1 MHDVCPWSILYLQK
15 GSLSPHKRVGVVFFP
30 KYQRFIEDRRLLE
43 NMGLVEKSSVTA
55 YLEEYYE
62 KHPLDNSYEGVLAR
76 RSGLTKDQVIAY
88 LEKLEYLAKIAEYDP
103 TGKAPILK
111 GDARED
117 HQFRIKSKNNEEYL
131 LGVNIFYIEERRI
144 INFAS

>member
-1 MHDVCPWSILYLQK
+1 MNDQICPTQK
-15 GSLSPHKRVGVVFFP
+15 GRNLGFFA
-30 KYQRFIEDRRLLE
+30 YQRLLE

-88 LEKLEYLAKIAEYDP
+88 LDKLEYLAKIAEYDP

-117 HQFRIKSKNNEEYL
+117 HQFRIESKNNEEYL

-144 INFAS
+144 QKLCIIKNAQPFAAGHLVTSEE

>member
-1 MHDVCPWSILYLQK
+1 MRHRFSSNIIFAEQSFVPTQK
-15 GSLSPHKRVGVVFFP
+15 GRNLGFFA
-30 KYQRFIEDRRLLE
+30 YQCLLE
-43 NMGLVEKSSVTA
+43 NMGLIEKSSVTA

-88 LEKLEYLAKIAEYDP
+88 LDKLEYLAKIAEYDP

-117 HQFRIKSKNNEEYL
+117 HQFRIESKNNEEYL
-131 LGVNIFYIEERRI
+131 LGVNIFYVEEHRI
-144 INFAS
+144 RNFAS

>member
-1 MHDVCPWSILYLQK
+1 MNDQICPTQK
-15 GSLSPHKRVGVVFFP
+15 GRNLGFFA
-30 KYQRFIEDRRLLE
+30 YQRLLE

-62 KHPLDNSYEGVLAR
+62 KHPLDNSYEGILAR

-88 LEKLEYLAKIAEYDP
+88 LDKLEYLAKIAEYDP
-103 TGKAPILK
+103 PGKAPILK

-117 HQFRIKSKNNEEYL
+117 HQFRIESKNNEEYL

-144 INFAS
+144 RNFAS

>member
-1 MHDVCPWSILYLQK
+1 MNDQICPTQK
-15 GSLSPHKRVGVVFFP
+15 GRNLGFFA
-30 KYQRFIEDRRLLE
+30 YQCLLE
-43 NMGLVEKSSVTA
+43 NMGLIEKSSVTA

-88 LEKLEYLAKIAEYDP
+88 LDKLEYLAKIAEYDP
-103 TGKAPILK
+103 TGKVPILK

-117 HQFRIKSKNNEEYL
+117 HQFRIESKNNEEYL
-131 LGVNIFYIEERRI
+131 LGVNIFYIEDRKI
-144 INFAS
+144 KNFAV

>member
-1 MHDVCPWSILYLQK
+1 MNDQICPTQK
-15 GSLSPHKRVGVVFFP
+15 GRNLGFFAH
-30 KYQRFIEDRRLLE
+30 QRLLE

-88 LEKLEYLAKIAEYDP
+88 LDKLEYLAKIAEYDP

-111 GDARED
+111 GNAQGD
-117 HQFRIKSKNNEEYL
+117 HQFRIESKNNEEYL

-144 INFAS
+144 RNFAS